1 MNSINNAIQQIK
13 ARLTQLIPQTLI
25 KECFT
30 PPKRQ
35 RLLDPITTTLLFAR
49 QIIHC
54 NCSIAQLR
62 RYAKIDISES
72 AYCDARKRLDDNDL
86 NRLAQRLAQRNRPH
100 EPTWQGRRL
109 WLIDGSSF
117 SMPDMPELQKAFGQP
132 GGQTPGCGFP
142 VAHLLALFNAHD
154 GTLHKAIATK
164 MRTHDMAHAALTHE
178 ALASGDVLVG
188 DRAFGSYAHLALLQ
202 KRGCDGIFR
211 AHQRLKIAFD
221 SSKNVSRTGMRA
233 RCVRV
238 LGYQDQVMEYRK
250 PKKKPDWMTEAEY
263 AKLPATIQVRETRR
277 SVRNRNHRV
286 GRVTLV
292 STFLDA
298 KDVPAKALS
307 EAYGGR
313 WQVEVNLRH
322 VKTTLGL
329 EVLKCKTEKGVRRE
343 LAMMVVIYNLVCGVM
358 REAGKKQKVSPCR
371 ISFKDALTWLCEA
384 SADEPIPRLKVNPVR
399 SRLEPRE
406 LKRRG
411 KPYKLMRRPRK
422 VLRDELR
429 AKQSTLAA

>member
-1 MNSINNAIQQIK
+1 
-13 ARLTQLIPQTLI
+13 
-25 KECFT
+25 
-30 PPKRQ
+30 
-35 RLLDPITTTLLFAR
+35 
-49 QIIHC
+49 
-54 NCSIAQLR
+54 
-62 RYAKIDISES
+62 
-72 AYCDARKRLDDNDL
+72 
-86 NRLAQRLAQRNRPH
+86 
-100 EPTWQGRRL
+100 
-109 WLIDGSSF
+109 
-117 SMPDMPELQKAFGQP
+117 MPDTPELQKAFGQP

-178 ALASGDVLVG
+178 ALSPGDVLVG
-188 DRAFGSYAHLALLQ
+188 DRGFSSYAHLALLQ
-202 KRGCDGIFR
+202 QRGCDGIFR
-211 AHQRLKIAFD
+211 AHQRLDIAFG

-263 AKLPATIQVRETRR
+263 AQLPATIQVRETRR
-277 SVRNRNHRV
+277 ATRNCNHRV
-286 GRVTLV
+286 GHVTIV

-298 KDVPAKALS
+298 KEVPAKALL

-313 WQVEVNLRH
+313 WQAEVNLRNL
-322 VKTTLGL
+322 KTTLGL
-329 EVLKCKTEKGVRRE
+329 EVLKCKTEKGVLRE
-343 LAMMVVIYNLVCGVM
+343 LAMMVLIYNLVCGVM
-358 REAGKKQKVSPCR
+358 REAAKKQKVAPSR

-399 SRLEPRE
+399 NRLEPRE

-411 KPYKLMRRPRK
+411 KPYKLMKRPRK
-422 VLRDELR
+422 KLREELR